1 MPTFGPQALPY
12 PNPSD
17 AADVPGV
24 LLTLL
29 QKMQVGGAIPY
40 TSKSALDASGTGFAG
55 QLAVVTA
62 DSTAW
67 KNGVWESNGTAW
79 SLIAAPRV
87 SGTVTGNSG
96 TPSYSAGGVT
106 LYTENGRAYMNG
118 LFTSTSASF
127 TTATSYAIGNLPSG
141 FFPPATKI
149 FASSANGFFS
159 QVTIDTSGHIGITVG
174 GSFTAALSV
183 SMDPCSW
190 DMS

>member
-29 QKMQVGGAIPY
+29 QKIQVGGAIPY

-67 KNGVWESNGTAW
+67 KNGVWESNGSAW
-79 SLIAAPRV
+79 SLLAAPRV
-87 SGTVTGNSG
+87 TGSFTGSTIYSG
-96 TPSYSAGGVT
+96 GGVT
-106 LYTENGRAYMNG
+106 VYTENGRCYLGGNV
-118 LFTSTSASF
+118 TSTSASF
-127 TTATSYAIGNLPSG
+127 TTGTSYALGTLAAG

-174 GSFTAALSV
+174 GSFTATLSV